1 MCNNL
6 LNSSEKGTRLTF
18 IFKERNYNFSRLK
31 NAMVRSFTLGPL
43 LLFNFWYLELIIIKK
58 QILLVIIT
66 IFLNRSYYREKNC
79 ALMENYEM
87 SVPYPFMLSDA
98 NSMEAIL

>member
-31 NAMVRSFTLGPL
+31 NAMVRSFTLGQKPFIKL
-43 LLFNFWYLELIIIKK
+43 PEQKSNIIKTLRISWK
-58 QILLVIIT
+58 VHIRTQTKPL
-66 IFLNRSYYREKNC
+66 
-79 ALMENYEM
+79 
-87 SVPYPFMLSDA
+87 
-98 NSMEAIL
+98 SMETSNIP

>member
-1 MCNNL
+1 MTDNPT
-6 LNSSEKGTRLTF
+6 SPS
-18 IFKERNYNFSRLK
+18 
-31 NAMVRSFTLGPL
+31 L